1 MTKLDEKHARWLL
14 KLSTFDCDIQYLEGM
29 RNVLADALSRY
40 FKNPEELPEF
50 IRPSSSHQSTTS
62 DKKPPQFNS
71 QNSSINPFAFSEM
84 PSSTSPATVNSAAVT
99 TRSSSKE
106 AAAILEGLKASQW
119 DTPTY
124 GMKSEWDWNHNLDN
138 SHNNCEYNA
147 CRGRGLSAGHHP
159 DCPYQEEEYT
169 PEPNEY
175 SARVPAN
182 QERLNNNGVPWSQVV
197 ITPIKEEEYNTDE
210 AGAEETHS
218 NHGALHWTACYVEN
232 CKIHTNKATQVHQTL
247 RIQQQIRAH

>member
-1 MTKLDEKHARWLL
+1 MTKLVEKHARWLL
-14 KLSTFDCDIQYLEGM
+14 KLSTFDYDIQYLKAT

-50 IRPSSSHQSTTS
+50 IRLSSSHQSTTS
-62 DKKPPQFNS
+62 DKRPPQFNS
-71 QNSSINPFAFSEM
+71 EDSSINPFAFQEM

-106 AAAILEGLKASQW
+106 AVAILEGLKASQW

-147 CRGRGLSAGHHP
+147 CCGRGLSAGHHP
-159 DCPYQEEEYT
+159 DCPYQEAESR
-169 PEPNEY
+169 PEPYEY

-182 QERLNNNGVPWSQVV
+182 QERLNYNGVP
-197 ITPIKEEEYNTDE
+197 
-210 AGAEETHS
+210 
-218 NHGALHWTACYVEN
+218 
-232 CKIHTNKATQVHQTL
+232 
-247 RIQQQIRAH
+247 